1 VTGPLVSV
9 IVPVY
14 NGESF
19 LAEALTSL
27 FTQDYAPF
35 EAIVV
40 DDGSTDRTREIAN
53 SFDVRC
59 FAQPNSGQAAA
70 RNTGITEARGEFI
83 AFLDADDVL
92 PPNKLTVQ
100 ARYLLEHPEIGCVLG
115 RQEIR
120 LEGIEPPPWLTRD
133 ALYGDLGGI
142 NPTSAMIRA
151 QALRDVGGFDPS
163 FRFAEDR
170 DLLIRLRE
178 AGVEMAVISD
188 LVLYRRL
195 HGTNVDFVQRT
206 AKHPLLR
213 SLKAKADRG
222 KATGA
227 PSAEGNG

>member
-1 VTGPLVSV
+1 MRGPLVSV

-14 NGESF
+14 NAEDF

-27 FTQDYAPF
+27 FAQDYAPF

-40 DDGSTDRTREIAN
+40 NDGSTDRTREIAH
-53 SFDVRC
+53 SFDVRY
-59 FAQPNSGQAAA
+59 FAQANSGQAAA
-70 RNTGITEARGEFI
+70 RNTGIAEARGEFI

-120 LEGIEPPPWLTRD
+120 LEGIEAPPWLTRD

-142 NPTSAMIRA
+142 NPTCAMIRA

-163 FRFAEDR
+163 FRYAEDR
-170 DLLIRLRE
+170 DLLVRLRE
-178 AGVEMAVISD
+178 ASVEVAVTED
-188 LVLYRRL
+188 VVLYRRL
-195 HGTNVDFVQRT
+195 HGENLDFRARP

-213 SLKAKADRG
+213 SLKAKVDRE
-222 KATGA
+222 KATSA
-227 PSAEGNG
+227 PSQEEAG